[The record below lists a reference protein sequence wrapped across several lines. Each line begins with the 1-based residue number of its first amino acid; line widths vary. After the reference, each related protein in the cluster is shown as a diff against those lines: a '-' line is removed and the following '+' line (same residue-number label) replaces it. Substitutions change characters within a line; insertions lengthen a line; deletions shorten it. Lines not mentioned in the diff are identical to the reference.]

1 MKEDDNTMSDPSKW
15 ALERAREYH
24 LQKGNQRCDPHY
36 YPDEFDLCPMCQEVG
51 YCQEDRKLAALLDA
65 ARICTDEIKRL
76 CAAVYD
82 ANDLDTDPDRSTDD
96 CAQAWREKHA
106 AAIAAAS

>member
-51 YCQEDRKLAALLDA
+51 YCQ
-65 ARICTDEIKRL
+65 
-76 CAAVYD
+76 
-82 ANDLDTDPDRSTDD
+82 
-96 CAQAWREKHA
+96 
-106 AAIAAAS
+106 